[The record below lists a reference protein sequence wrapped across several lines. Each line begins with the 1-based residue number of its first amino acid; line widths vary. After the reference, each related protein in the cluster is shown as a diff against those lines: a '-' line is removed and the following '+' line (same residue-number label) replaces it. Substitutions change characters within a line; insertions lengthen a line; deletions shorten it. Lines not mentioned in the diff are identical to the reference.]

1 VGIGSTELHQP
12 YARSD
17 SLTVKAV
24 QIERLTGHSHLAP
37 VLAAWHHAEWGHL
50 YASEVWDLAT
60 AEREFAAMA
69 EPGSIDQTLV
79 AFEGASRDASAVL
92 GSVSLVATDDLE
104 GYEHLTP
111 WLASMFVVPSARGIG
126 VAGALIDALL
136 LRASAAGHSVVH
148 LFTSGQESFWADR
161 GWQVLATVHAEGH
174 LSTVMVRRVTGSVGH
189 GVDPTTD
196 RS

>member
-1 VGIGSTELHQP
+1 VGIGSAELHE
-12 YARSD
+12 ACDRSD
-17 SLTVKAV
+17 SLAVKAV

-50 YASEVWDLAT
+50 YAAEVWDLAT
-60 AEREFAAMA
+60 AEREFATMA
-69 EPGSIDQTLV
+69 EPGSIDQTWV
-79 AFEGASRDASAVL
+79 AFDGVSREASAVL

-104 GYEHLTP
+104 GHEHLTP

-136 LRASAAGHSVVH
+136 HGASAAGHSVVH

-161 GWQVLATVHAEGH
+161 GWRAIATVHAEGH
-174 LSTVMVRRVTGSVGH
+174 PSTVMARRVAGPVED

-196 RS
+196 RP